1 MQKIETPDGFSK
13 AAESMRS
20 LAATTDDQTEKDAIL
35 SVAKKFEDT
44 HLRAFHVFAE
54 VNESIDQANK
64 LAKGL
69 TRERFTHRTW
79 EFWLVLVV
87 VLNFLCYAK
96 CSV

>member
-1 MQKIETPDGFSK
+1 MVFQKLRNQCVPLLQRLMIKPS
-13 AAESMRS
+13 
-20 LAATTDDQTEKDAIL
+20 KDAIL

-44 HLRAFHVFAE
+44 HLRALHVFAE